1 MLYFPRYYWRV
12 LVAVCIA
19 RSSFVTSFKQIQIH
33 RAPVLN
39 GELPLRK
46 SRLIHSSQH
55 VKSPCLQS
63 SSRKANTLCSISLQA
78 KPHLEDIS
86 PTTTDSAA
94 GLNIRIQPT
103 YMIIWLALLIFAFGF
118 APGEIGSQEDNDL
131 IMKLINDPL
140 AGGDVNR
147 LWFAV
152 WNFFAVVPATL
163 ACLLLPVER
172 KDQWLPAGPFVFS
185 SAFLGFF
192 TLGPYVFLKD
202 SRRGQAVVHSFKEGV
217 ITDIF
222 GSRIF
227 GISLAI
233 LACSI
238 PFISGL
244 FDAITADAAG
254 VISGYADL
262 LTTSRFVSVATADIS
277 ILTAVASLLIP
288 NDLKLRRRDKKGG
301 KYDVAVAMLTLLI
314 PVVGSALYIALR
326 PPLIKDQ

>member
-1 MLYFPRYYWRV
+1 MLYFPRYLLV
-12 LVAVCIA
+12 LVAACITRA
-19 RSSFVTSFKQIQIH
+19 SVVTSFKRVQIH
-33 RAPVLN
+33 KAPVLN
-39 GELPLRK
+39 GELPLRR
-46 SRLIHSSQH
+46 SRLIHSSQNI
-55 VKSPCLQS
+55 KLPRLRTSA
-63 SSRKANTLCSISLQA
+63 RKANTLCSISLQA
-78 KPHLEDIS
+78 KPHLEDIA
-86 PTTTDSAA
+86 PTSTDSAA
-94 GLNIRIQPT
+94 SLNVKIQPT

-131 IMKLINDPL
+131 IMKLISDPL
-140 AGGDVNR
+140 AGDDVNR

-192 TLGPYVFLKD
+192 TLGPYVFLQD
-202 SRRGQAVVHSFKEGV
+202 STRSQGVVDSFKESV

-222 GSRIF
+222 ESRIF
-227 GISLAI
+227 GIGLAI

-238 PFISGL
+238 PFVSGL
-244 FDAITADAAG
+244 FDAITADAAS
-254 VISGYADL
+254 VLSGYADL
-262 LTTSRFVSVATADIS
+262 FTTSRFVSVATADIC
-277 ILTAVASLLIP
+277 ILTAVASSLIP
-288 NDLKLRRRDKKGG
+288 NDLKLRRPDKKKG

-314 PVVGSALYIALR
+314 PAVGSALYIALR